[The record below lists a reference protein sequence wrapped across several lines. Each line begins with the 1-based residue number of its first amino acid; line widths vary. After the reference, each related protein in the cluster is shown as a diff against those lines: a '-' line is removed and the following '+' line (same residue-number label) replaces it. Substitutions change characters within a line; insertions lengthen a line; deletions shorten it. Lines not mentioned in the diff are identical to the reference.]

1 MSTSKTILIILD
13 GWGHG
18 DKSNSDAIFNAKT
31 PFIDSLYKK
40 YPNSELLT
48 DGEKVGLPEGQMGN
62 SEVGHLNIG
71 AGRIVD
77 QDLVKINKACRD
89 NSISENI
96 SLNNSF
102 EYVKKN
108 NSSLHLI
115 GLVSDGGIHSH
126 QQHLYLSLIHI

>member
-62 SEVGHLNIG
+62 SEGPFKYRRRKN
-71 AGRIVD
+71 
-77 QDLVKINKACRD
+77 CR
-89 NSISENI
+89 SRSSEN
-96 SLNNSF
+96 
-102 EYVKKN
+102 
-108 NSSLHLI
+108 
-115 GLVSDGGIHSH
+115 
-126 QQHLYLSLIHI
+126 